1 MDEAVN
7 QQIAPENQQ
16 PITNVQQP
24 NLQNDDNKYMQLPRI
39 SMGIVIF
46 LCGSIL
52 VIYPLT
58 TPDLC
63 HIYNVGCWGIV
74 NGLIAIITG
83 CVGVLSGKTNNKCV
97 NIGFRILALVASHMS
112 GIFIILQAS
121 FARLVQDAGSYL
133 LVGILACE
141 FTACIIG
148 SLLTCRDI
156 TKCCVKQFDRVVVY
170 RPDVAPPAN
179 EEDVN
184 PANRPPTKAIPMPDH
199 FFTA

>member
-97 NIGFRILALVASHMS
+97 
-112 GIFIILQAS
+112 
-121 FARLVQDAGSYL
+121 VQDAGSYL